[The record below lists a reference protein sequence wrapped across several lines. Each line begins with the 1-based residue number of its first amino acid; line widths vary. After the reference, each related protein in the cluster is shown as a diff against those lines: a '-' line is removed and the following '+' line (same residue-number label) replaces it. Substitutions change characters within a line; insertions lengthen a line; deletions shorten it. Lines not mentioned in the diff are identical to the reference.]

1 MNLSKFEQELGVSN
15 LKKHLVDEIKKARIE
30 ADILTNDI
38 FKTALDRIEREAI
51 KEYNSYIIIN
61 ELIHLKKN
69 IYLNETSEVY
79 FYFKNYSYFKKNELN
94 ELNSNV
100 DEDEKVVDFIIEYFT
115 FLNLPFFVIS
125 NRFKNF
131 KNDFKY
137 YFLRYF
143 YEQKSKLLFDELNRF
158 NLLKDFTWNLENL
171 DNGILKLYQLLIIE
185 KEKSI
190 SDLQLEN
197 RYIKESS
204 DIKIKSLEDEQKSL
218 IREINLKEGTINYY
232 EEYHR
237 KYLENYPTL
246 INETFFG
253 DNQPFIFNLYNFLR
267 KNLLINMMGWSYFY
281 SCMSSNSNEIINLQS
296 KNKAKFIGRIF
307 YLLQDFL
314 QPKYKSDFHDFLK
327 NKFYFNEKPINN
339 HFLKNHMLTTYDK
352 SQYPNL
358 NEVDEFFANQKN
370 IYIKTNN

>member
-15 LKKHLVDEIKKARIE
+15 LKKHLVDEIKKARID

-38 FKTALDRIEREAI
+38 FETALNRIERDAV
-51 KEYNSYIIIN
+51 KQYNSYIILN

-79 FYFKNYSYFKKNELN
+79 FYFKNYSFLKKNELD
-94 ELNSNV
+94 SN
-100 DEDEKVVDFIIEYFT
+100 EDENEELVDFIIEYFT
-115 FLNLPFFVIS
+115 FLNLPYFVIF

-131 KNDFKY
+131 KNDFKF

-143 YEQKSKLLFDELNRF
+143 YEQKSKLLFDELNTF
-158 NLLKDFTWNLENL
+158 NVLKDFTWNLENL
-171 DNGILKLYQLLIIE
+171 DNGILKLYQLLIID
-185 KEKSI
+185 KERSI

-197 RYIKESS
+197 RYAKELS
-204 DIKIKSLEDEQKSL
+204 DIKIKSLEDEQKQL
-218 IREINLKEGTINYY
+218 IREINLKEGTISYY
-232 EEYHR
+232 DEYHR

-267 KNLLINMMGWSYFY
+267 KNLLIDMMGWSYFY

-296 KNKAKFIGRIF
+296 KNNLKFIGRIF
-307 YLLQDFL
+307 YCLQEFL

-327 NKFYFNEKPINN
+327 NKFYINEKPINDN
-339 HFLKNHMLTTYDK
+339 FFKNHMRPIYDE
-352 SQYPNL
+352 SLYPNL
-358 NEVDEFFANQKN
+358 NEIDDFFANQKN